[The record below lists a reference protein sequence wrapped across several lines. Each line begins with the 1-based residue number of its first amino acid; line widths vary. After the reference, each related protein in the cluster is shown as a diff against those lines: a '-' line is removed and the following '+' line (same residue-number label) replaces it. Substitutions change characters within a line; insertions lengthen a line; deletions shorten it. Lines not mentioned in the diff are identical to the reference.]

1 MAHYRERWAH
11 HVRVIS
17 NVCQKC
23 RIQNS
28 SRRSSISLSNIP
40 KDTIVSLVDYEVYRQ
55 TIYMFFFGFST
66 RFLLCRYTI
75 ALLTY
80 TKNELNFLAI
90 KTAKKKF
97 KNLKKYILILRT
109 KIVSLTFV
117 FKLDTL

>member
-23 RIQNS
+23 RVQNS

-55 TIYMFFFGFST
+55 TMYMFFFGFST
-66 RFLLCRYTI
+66 RFAVQVHNCLLN
-75 ALLTY
+75 LH
-80 TKNELNFLAI
+80 KNKLNVFVM
-90 KTAKKKF
+90 KTEKK
-97 KNLKKYILILRT
+97 I
-109 KIVSLTFV
+109 
-117 FKLDTL
+117 